1 MGGGGRGGGGF
12 VPPSPLVIENR
23 YGCSYSW
30 STNLVSQIFI
40 SSSPPVLKILKFK
53 KQDFGR
59 HVLVLSLT
67 NTILHNTVGLMYVH

>member
-1 MGGGGRGGGGF
+1 MGGRWGEGGGGGGGF

-40 SSSPPVLKILKFK
+40 SSSPPVLKILKFE

-67 NTILHNTVGLMYVH
+67 NTILT